1 MTNNPRIERF
11 VIPFVKHRRGE
22 LPKSLS
28 YQRSYYDLV
37 QGNQMRKRMGIV
49 ASIAVIAILLLSG
62 LMVIGT
68 DKVAADQAISVP
80 DAPTGLKATPGAN
93 QMSLSWNAP
102 VSNGGAAI
110 DYYIIYREIDEN
122 CDGSLSTSLNETV
135 WRVGVE
141 LPAGQTDF
149 NVTIND
155 LKFLV
160 NGLCLFTYNFTV
172 AAHNMAGT
180 GPKSEYVLTN
190 TYTVPN
196 AEYLA
201 ITPGDG
207 KGFLEWG
214 FYGEWGVDGGSPIQY
229 CTIYQDGIKIYQ
241 TPNGNVDNHTVTGL
255 INGHAYNFSV
265 VAHNAAGDGPNNSVS
280 MVPMLVPD
288 APTGLIA
295 TAGNGSVT
303 LNWTAPDNS
312 NETFFDGEQFVD
324 GYNLYIDG
332 VERLVVLNS
341 ENNGTPPDRQGVVID
356 TPRGRHI
363 SVTITR
369 WDYPLLT
376 NGQTYVFAVSAY
388 NKAGEGQKSLN
399 VSVTLGFK
407 NSSVPTDLVAVTGD
421 GRVNLFWSAPDRGAP
436 IDYYVIYQN
445 GTDVQH
451 SVSTET
457 IITGLIDGRSYG
469 FTVAAH
475 SSAGMSGNSSSVQA
489 MPYTFPYPPNQLTA
503 VPGDRQVTL
512 SWTAPGISGGR
523 PIDYYIVYQDG
534 TALPDHPTGPS
545 TVITGLVNGQTYS
558 FKVSAHNL
566 AGSGAWSETVTAAPS
581 AAQTVPDAPSGLVA
595 TPGNAQVSMSWK
607 APTSNGG
614 AAIDYYIVYQNG
626 IDIAHTTLTTK
637 TVSGLINGISY
648 TFKVAA
654 HNSVGLGSQ
663 SAPVTCVPLTIPG
676 TPGGLSADPGNGRVS
691 LGWSAPSSNGGAVI
705 DYYIVY
711 RNGTDI
717 AHQTTNGQI
726 VTGLT
731 NGVSYTFTVAAHNAA
746 GNGPQSSGVAA
757 TPITAKTAPNVPGM
771 PTGLAAT
778 PGSAQVSL
786 SWTAPT
792 SNGGAPI
799 DYYIVYLNGT
809 DVQHPTGTGASV
821 TGLSNG
827 QTYDFSVAAH
837 NSAGAGIQ
845 TPSVSATL
853 NPSTAVPGV
862 PTDLVATPG
871 DGQVSLSWAAP
882 SDNGGAIIDYYLVYV
897 NGAARS
903 DHYTTN
909 STTITGL
916 TNDQPYS
923 FAITAHNSVGEGPK
937 SSALTVSPTT
947 VAKVPGVPMGLSATP
962 GNGLVTLSWATPDD
976 NGGAAIDYYIVY
988 QNGTEVVSTA
998 TASDNVTGLA
1008 NGEPYDFT
1016 VAAHNSIGTGN
1027 QTPSITATPTSGFA
1041 VPGIPTN
1048 LTTAPGIGNVTLS
1061 WTAPSGGSSIDYYIV
1076 YQDGVDVSHTPSTS
1090 ATITGL
1096 NDGENYSFSV
1106 AAHNAGGV
1114 GARSLAQNISPSP
1127 NGASSGGDNMA
1138 YLSIVLALLIVAII
1152 AAILV
1157 VRRNRKK

>member
-1 MTNNPRIERF
+1 M
-11 VIPFVKHRRGE
+11 
-22 LPKSLS
+22 L
-28 YQRSYYDLV
+28 
-37 QGNQMRKRMGIV
+37 
-49 ASIAVIAILLLSG
+49 
-62 LMVIGT
+62 GT

-102 VSNGGAAI
+102 VSNGGAPI

-141 LPAGQTDF
+141 LPAGQTGF

-172 AAHNMAGT
+172 AAHNTAGT
-180 GPKSEYVLTN
+180 GPKSEFVLAN
-190 TYTVPN
+190 TYTIPN

-201 ITPGDG
+201 IIPGDR
-207 KGFLEWG
+207 KAFLEWG
-214 FYGEWGVDGGSPIQY
+214 LYGEWGVDGGAPIQY
-229 CTIYQDGIKIYQ
+229 CIIYQDGIKIYQ

-255 INGHAYNFSV
+255 INGRAYNFSV
-265 VAHNAAGDGPNNSVS
+265 VAHNAAGDGPNNSVT
-280 MVPMLVPD
+280 MVPMLVPGV
-288 APTGLIA
+288 PTGLIA

-303 LNWTAPDNS
+303 LNWTAPANG
-312 NETFFDGEQFVD
+312 NETFFDGEHFID
-324 GYNLYIDG
+324 GYNVYLDG
-332 VERLVVLNS
+332 VVWGEYATYDGLPLDNQGAVFDTQR
-341 ENNGTPPDRQGVVID
+341 GTF
-356 TPRGRHI
+356 

-369 WDYPLLT
+369 FDYPPLT

-388 NKAGEGQKSLN
+388 NKAGEGPKTAN
-399 VSVTLGFK
+399 VSVTPGIQ
-407 NSSVPTDLVAVTGD
+407 NSSEPTDLVAITGD
-421 GRVNLFWSAPDRGAP
+421 GRVNLFWSAPDRGAS

-445 GTDVQH
+445 GKDVKQVN
-451 SVSTET
+451 SISTET
-457 IITGLIDGRSYG
+457 IIIGLIDGRSYN

-475 SSAGMSGNSSSVQA
+475 RSAGMSGNSSSVQVI
-489 MPYTFPYPPNQLTA
+489 PYTFPYAPNQPTA
-503 VPGDRQVTL
+503 VPGDKQVTL
-512 SWTAPGISGGR
+512 SWTAPLSIGR

-566 AGSGAWSETVTAAPS
+566 AGSGPWSEAVTATPS
-581 AAQTVPDAPSGLVA
+581 PAQTVPGVPIDLVA

-626 IDIAHTTLTTK
+626 TDIAHTTLTTK
-637 TVSGLINGISY
+637 SVSGLINGVSY
-648 TFKVAA
+648 KFEVAA
-654 HNSVGLGSQ
+654 HNSVGPGPQ
-663 SAPVTCVPLTIPG
+663 SGPMTCVPLTIPG
-676 TPGGLSADPGNGRVS
+676 TPSGLSADPGNGRVS
-691 LGWSAPSSNGGAVI
+691 LSWSIPSSNGGAVI

-711 RNGTDI
+711 QNGTDI
-717 AHQTTNGQI
+717 AHQTSNSLI
-726 VTGLT
+726 VSGLT
-731 NGVSYTFTVAAHNAA
+731 NGVSYTFKVAAHNIA
-746 GNGPQSSGVAA
+746 GNGPQSSGVAT
-757 TPITAKTAPNVPGM
+757 TPMAVTTAPTVPGI

-778 PGSAQVSL
+778 SGSAQVSL
-786 SWTAPT
+786 SWTAPA
-792 SNGGAPI
+792 SNGGALI
-799 DYYIVYLNGT
+799 DYYIVYLNGS
-809 DVQHPTGTGASV
+809 DVQHSTGTAASV
-821 TGLSNG
+821 TGLDNG

-845 TPSVSATL
+845 TPSVSVTL

-871 DGQVSLSWAAP
+871 NAQVYLSWTAP

-897 NGAARS
+897 NGVARS
-903 DHYTTN
+903 DHYATT

-923 FAITAHNSVGEGPK
+923 FAITAHNSVGEGSR

-947 VAKVPGVPMGLSATP
+947 VAKVPGVPIGLTATP
-962 GNGLVTLSWATPDD
+962 GNGLVALSWASPDN

-988 QNGTEVVSTA
+988 QNGTEVARTTNASNNVS
-998 TASDNVTGLA
+998 GLA

-1027 QTPSITATPTSGFA
+1027 QTSSITATPSSGIA
-1041 VPGIPTN
+1041 LPGIPTD
-1048 LTTAPGIGNVTLS
+1048 LTSTAGTGNVTLS
-1061 WTAPSGGSSIDYYIV
+1061 WNAPSGSSSIDYYIV
-1076 YQDGVDVSHTPSTS
+1076 YQDGVDVSHTSSTS

-1096 NDGENYSFSV
+1096 NDREDYSFSV

-1114 GARSLAQNISPSP
+1114 GAQSSAQNISPSP
-1127 NGASSGGDNMA
+1127 SGASSGGDNLS
-1138 YLSIVLALLIVAII
+1138 YLSITLALLIVAII

-1157 VRRNRKK
+1157 VRRNRKR